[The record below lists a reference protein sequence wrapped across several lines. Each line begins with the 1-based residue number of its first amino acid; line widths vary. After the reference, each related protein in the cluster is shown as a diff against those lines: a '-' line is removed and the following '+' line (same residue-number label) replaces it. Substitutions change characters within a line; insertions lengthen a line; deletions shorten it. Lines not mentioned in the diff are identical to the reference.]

1 MPGRLSSRVFV
12 GRSEEVAEL
21 QGAYERVAG
30 GAAAA
35 VLVGGEAGVGKTRLL
50 GELTSWAHD
59 AGARVLVG
67 QCADLRDAAIPL
79 LPIADALGTLAEQPG
94 RAPGAADAEAPPELI
109 AVGRGVA
116 PSAGAFVPVVE
127 VLRALAQAAPV
138 LLALEDVHWA
148 DRSTLDLLTFLVGR
162 LRDERLLLVAT
173 YRSDEVDRREPL
185 RRFLAEAAR
194 RSRVERLEL
203 ARLTPDEAL
212 AQLEGILE
220 SAPARP
226 FADAIFARSEG
237 NPLFA
242 EELVSAAEHEGAERL
257 PGTLRDMLL
266 ARIDGL
272 SGAAQGVVRAAAV
285 GGRRVHHELLAD
297 AIDLDA
303 EQLTRAIREAV
314 RDHVLVADGNSV
326 TFRHPLLQEAA
337 YGELVP
343 GEGARLHAAYA
354 RAIERRP
361 ELAGGT
367 RATVAA
373 EIAHHW
379 LHAGDRPRALGASV
393 RAGLEAERADA
404 RAEAADHLTRA
415 LELWDTVPDAVE
427 SAGLERPQVLERA
440 AEAAAWSGSP
450 RRAIELVSAGLKLV
464 DVHREPE
471 RAALLHERRGFYLWW
486 DGRGVEGFPDYEDA
500 VRLMPAEPPSADRA
514 FVLAGLGFAL
524 MLMGQC
530 ARSRE
535 VCEQALTMARTVGAR
550 PAEVRALAT
559 LGSDVTY
566 LGDRTAGIAHLREA
580 RALGRE
586 LGDPDLLAQTAIALS
601 DALRHDGR
609 FEEAMTMGLEGA
621 EDADRAGLGAAQ
633 GAYSALNGAEAA
645 FELGRWDVV
654 ERVTGSVLAERASD
668 AAVGAARLQHA
679 LLGAARGDFAAAHE
693 GLRVAR
699 DLLGAAA
706 TPEMRAYTLA
716 LEAEIAVWERQPEA
730 ASCAA
735 AEACELGTQVD
746 VDIATRSAALG
757 IRAEAD
763 RAERARAGRDAGA
776 AQAAIERARGFERS
790 GAAGGRE
797 LLLSIE
803 AELARAEGRADPVA
817 WEAAATAW
825 ETGDAPFRA
834 AYARWR
840 WAEALLAGSGGREAA
855 ADALR
860 DARSVAQRLGAQPLL
875 GEIDALA
882 RRTRI
887 DLNPAGAPAADA
899 PPRAE
904 LPEAARELGLTP
916 RELEVLEHVA
926 LGQTNREIAA
936 ELFISA
942 RTAGVH
948 VSHILEKLG
957 ASTRTEAAAA
967 AHRLG
972 LAP

>member
-12 GRSEEVAEL
+12 GRSSEIAEL
-21 QGAYERVAG
+21 QAAYQRAAG

-50 GELTSWAHD
+50 GELTSWAAD

-94 RAPGAADAEAPPELI
+94 RAPGAPDAEAPPELI
-109 AVGRGVA
+109 AVGRGTA
-116 PSAGAFVPVVE
+116 PGAGAFMPVLE
-127 VLRALAQAAPV
+127 VLRDMSETAPV

-162 LRDERLLLVAT
+162 LRAERLLLAVT
-173 YRSDEVDRREPL
+173 YRSDEIDRREAL
-185 RRFLAEAAR
+185 RGFVAEAAR
-194 RSRVERLEL
+194 RPRVERLEL
-203 ARLTPDEAL
+203 ARLTPAEAL

-242 EELVSAAEHEGAERL
+242 EELVSAAEQEGAERL
-257 PGTLRDMLL
+257 PETLRDMLL
-266 ARIDGL
+266 ARIGGL
-272 SGAAQGVVRAAAV
+272 SASAQDVVRAAAV
-285 GGRRVHHELLAD
+285 GGRRVHHELLAS
-297 AIDLDA
+297 AIDLDEA
-303 EQLTRAIREAV
+303 QLTHAIREAV
-314 RDHVLVADGNSV
+314 RDHVLVADGDSV

-343 GEGARLHAAYA
+343 GEGARLHAACA
-354 RAIERRP
+354 RALERRP

-379 LHAGDRPRALGASV
+379 THAGDRPRALGAEV
-393 RAGLEAERADA
+393 RAGLEAERAYA
-404 RAEAADHLTRA
+404 RAEAADHLARA
-415 LELWDTVPDAVE
+415 LELWDTVPDAE
-427 SAGLERPQVLERA
+427 ERAGLERAEILGRA
-440 AEAAAWSGSP
+440 AEAAAWSGSSE
-450 RRAIELVSAGLKLV
+450 RAIELVSAALELV
-464 DVHREPE
+464 DDRREPV

-486 DGRGVEGFPDYEDA
+486 SGADGIADYEDA
-500 VRLMPAEPPSADRA
+500 VRVMPAEPPSADRA

-524 MLMGQC
+524 MLTGRVAQ
-530 ARSRE
+530 SRE
-535 VCEQALTMARTVGAR
+535 VCEQALEVARTVGAR

-559 LGSDVTY
+559 LGNDLVS
-566 LGDRTAGIAHLREA
+566 LGDTAVGIARLREA
-580 RALGRE
+580 RELARD
-586 LGDPDLLAQTAIALS
+586 LGDPDLLAQTAIGLS
-601 DALRHDGR
+601 DALRQLGSL
-609 FEEAMTMGLEGA
+609 EEAVAVGLEGA

-633 GAYSALNGAEAA
+633 GAFCALNGAEAA
-645 FELGRWDVV
+645 FELGRWDIV
-654 ERVTGSVLAERASD
+654 ERVVGDVLAERASD
-668 AAVGAARLQHA
+668 VAFGVARRQQAV
-679 LLGAARGDFAAAHE
+679 LGAARGDFAAAHE
-693 GLRVAR
+693 DLRAVR
-699 DLLGAAA
+699 DLLRPRS
-706 TPEMRAYTLA
+706 TPELHAYTFEV
-716 LEAEIAVWERQPEA
+716 EAELAIWEGRPEA
-730 ASCAA
+730 ASRAA
-735 AEACELGTQVD
+735 QEVCEL
-746 VDIATRSAALG
+746 ATRVEVPGATRCAALG
-757 IRAEAD
+757 VRAEAD
-763 RAERARAGRDAGA
+763 RAERALTLRDAEA
-776 AQAAIERARGFERS
+776 AQAASERARRFRDS
-790 GAAGGRE
+790 AAAAPRGLR
-797 LLLSIE
+797 LSIE
-803 AELARAEGRADPVA
+803 AELARAEGRADPAA
-817 WEAAATAW
+817 WEAAVAAW
-825 ETGDAPFRA
+825 ETWDAPFRA
-834 AYARWR
+834 GYARWR
-840 WAEALLAGSGGREAA
+840 WAEALLAQPGGREAA
-855 ADALR
+855 GDALR
-860 DARSVAQRLGAQPLL
+860 EARAVAQRLGAKPLL

-882 RRTRI
+882 RRARI
-887 DLNPAGAPAADA
+887 DLDPAGAPVASA
-899 PPRAE
+899 RAE

-916 RELEVLEHVA
+916 RELEVLRHVA